1 MKTTFRAAGFALF
14 AVWAALGQG
23 PAAGGQDPAAAPK
36 PAAVSADPRFVQA
49 VALLEAWIDAK
60 LAFEKIPGISLGFVL
75 DQDLVW
81 SKGYGFADL
90 RRREPATPRTI
101 YSICSIS
108 KLFTSIAVLKLRD
121 EGKLRLDDPVA
132 QHLPWFKLP
141 AAASDS
147 PAPTLRDLLTHSA
160 GVPRESDHPYWAGP
174 DFMFPTREDVI
185 GGLANQSMLY
195 PAERYF
201 QYSNLGMALLGQ
213 VVEQASGLPYG
224 QYVRENILAPL
235 GLTRTTPE
243 IPAEERGK
251 LLAQGYGVV
260 PREGG
265 RADMPFFQARG
276 IAPAAGFASNVE
288 DLARFASWQF
298 RLLAKGGFEVL
309 KASTLREMQRVH
321 WMDPDWKTS
330 WGLGFA
336 VFRQDGKTLVGH
348 EGDCPGFRTALLLLP
363 DERAAGVAMIN
374 AMGVEPGAFAGQAV
388 RILGDALR
396 KIKEAPEAGKQPDPS
411 LSGCAGLYRA
421 AWGETAV
428 VVWDDGLAMLDLPS
442 ADPLEAMDKLKRVE
456 GLRFRRLR
464 ADGELGE
471 DVVFEADREGRVI
484 RFKQHGNYTEKV
496 R

>member
-1 MKTTFRAAGFALF
+1 MKRIPRATGLAILL
-14 AVWAALGQG
+14 VWAA
-23 PAAGGQDPAAAPK
+23 AAPAFAAEAQA
-36 PAAVSADPRFVQA
+36 PAAVAGDPRFVQA
-49 VALLEAWIDAK
+49 VALLEAWVDAK
-60 LAFEKIPGISLGFVL
+60 LAYEKIPGLSLGFVSG
-75 DQDLVW
+75 QELVW

-90 RRREPATPRTI
+90 GRREPATPRTI

-108 KLFTSIAVLKLRD
+108 KLFTSLAVLKLRD
-121 EGKLRLDDPVA
+121 EERLGLDDPVA
-132 QHLPWFKLP
+132 RHLPWFKLP
-141 AAASDS
+141 PASPDG
-147 PAPTLRDLLTHSA
+147 PPPTIRDLLTHSA
-160 GVPRESDHPYWAGP
+160 GVPRESDHPYWTGP
-174 DFMFPTREDVI
+174 DFLFPTREEVI
-185 GGLANQSMLY
+185 RGLANQSMLY

-213 VVEQASGLPYG
+213 VVEQAAGMPYA

-260 PREGG
+260 PREGE

-309 KASTLREMQRVH
+309 KASTLREMQRVQ

-330 WGLGFA
+330 WGFGF
-336 VFRQDGKTLVGH
+336 VVSRQDGKTFVGH
-348 EGDCPGFRTALLLLP
+348 EGSCPGFRTALVLVP
-363 DERAAGVAMIN
+363 ADSTAGVAMIN
-374 AMGVEPGAFAGQAV
+374 AMGVDPGAFASQAI
-388 RILGDALR
+388 RILGDAVR
-396 KIKEAPEAGKQPDPS
+396 KIKDAPGAAKPPDPA
-411 LSGCAGLYRA
+411 LAKCAGLYRS
-421 AWGETAV
+421 AWGESAV

-442 ADPLEAMDKLKRVE
+442 ANPLEAMDKLKPVE
-456 GLRFRRLR
+456 GLRFRRVR

-471 DVVFEADREGRVI
+471 EVVFEAGRDGRII
-484 RFKQHGNYTEKV
+484 RSKQHGNYQDKV